1 MKIRHILIMLLV
13 LFNISYSGGVTNASK
28 NYVKVEEIT
37 FNEWKKLLKN
47 MENMMELSAKDFL
60 KKVNLQNLNPNDE
73 KVLRDIKQM
82 KLKLYKEFI
91 TDYIPKDILQ
101 KIKATRILKKEA
113 YRYMEI
119 DECTI
124 PILKKYKTAKA
135 AITYRYEFEN
145 TTYTESKD
153 QINFFSTAERKK
165 NLEEFKTLINSIT
178 KYRIDTRKKEKKQ
191 WKNFKVFKNKIENGY
206 MIDLFG
212 EKTILSFVNIS
223 KAELNYLM
231 DYCNK
236 TRKNKEIDPIP
247 PETLYVAVEEE
258 YLETALDK
266 GLVAPK
272 GQAIELSLNRGTAL
286 ALKGNYRDLHLLKI
300 QSAQMQKDGAV
311 FNKENDY
318 LWYTTVIESKYIT
331 LIR

>member
-1 MKIRHILIMLLV
+1 MKNILIMFLV
-13 LFNISYSGGVTNASK
+13 LFNISYSEGVTNASK
-28 NYVKVEEIT
+28 NYVKVKEIT
-37 FNEWKKLLKN
+37 FNEWENLLKN
-47 MENMMELSAKDFL
+47 MENMMELSPKDFL

-73 KVLRDIKQM
+73 KVLRDIKQI

-101 KIKATRILKKEA
+101 KIKANRILKKEA
-113 YRYMEI
+113 YRYIEI

-223 KAELNYLM
+223 KTELNYLM
-231 DYCNK
+231 DYCKK
-236 TRKNKEIDPIP
+236 TRKKREIHPIA
-247 PETLYVAVEEE
+247 PEILYLAVEAK

-272 GQAIELSLNRGTAL
+272 GQAIPLSIDMTTALSLNKNHTT
-286 ALKGNYRDLHLLKI
+286 LHFLKI
-300 QSAQMQKDGAV
+300 ESAQMQKDGIILHQ
-311 FNKENDY
+311 KSNDV
-318 LWYTTVIESKYIT
+318 WYTPVIESRYIT
-331 LIR
+331 LIL